1 MLRRFFPGHLSQW
14 LMALV
19 IGAVLATQALA
30 LILYHFDGMR
40 AVAVAES
47 RQAAQCLAGFERV
60 LASEP
65 PERRRVIMMPLT
77 LGRPPGDFGPHGGP
91 PFDFGSRPFGEHF
104 GPGPSDRG
112 PPPGPPPDSRF
123 EPPNMGFGD
132 HRPDFLIHLPLPPDR
147 PILAAMAFP
156 PDFGGGL
163 FRRIEVHGHL
173 PDGTYVTLDTVP
185 SLGRLITPEFAA
197 YIGGVLLIALTGSV
211 WAIALATR
219 PLRRLSEAAD
229 RFGADVNAHPLP
241 ETGPHEV
248 KQAAAAF
255 NRMQQR
261 LRQFVSD
268 RTRMLA
274 AISHDL
280 RTPLTRMRLRAEMLE
295 DSEQRTKML
304 SDLEQMEEMV
314 GAALTFAR
322 DQVVDEKSVSV
333 DLAELLASVLA
344 DAHAAGQP
352 VGLMQP
358 DVLPARVRPRSFKR
372 AVVNIVEN
380 AVRYAGSAEIAARRD
395 GDEIE
400 IRVVDHGPGI
410 PESERD
416 DVLKPF
422 YRCESSRSRETGG
435 IGLGLSI
442 AADTIRAHGGRISL
456 SDTSG
461 GGLTVELRM
470 PAAA

>member
-30 LILYHFDGMR
+30 LVLYHYDGMR

-65 PERRRVIMMPLT
+65 PDRRRVIMQPLT
-77 LGRPPGDFGPHGGP
+77 FGHLSGDFGPHGGS
-91 PFDFGSRPFGEHF
+91 PFDFGPRLFSEHF
-104 GPGPSDRG
+104 GPDSGDRD
-112 PPPGPPPDSRF
+112 PPPGPPPDSGF
-123 EPPNMGFGD
+123 GPPHLGFGD
-132 HRPDFLIHLPLPPDR
+132 HHPDFLIHLPDR
-147 PILAAMAFP
+147 PILAGMALGPNFER
-156 PDFGGGL
+156 GL

-173 PDGTYVTLDTVP
+173 PDGTYLALDTTP

-197 YIGGVLLIALTGSV
+197 YIGGVLVIALTGSV

-314 GAALTFAR
+314 GAALAFAR
-322 DQVVDEKSVSV
+322 DQVVDEKSVPV

-358 DVLPARVRPRSFKR
+358 DRLLARVRPRSFKR

-380 AVRYAGSAEIAARRD
+380 AVRYGGSAEIAARRD

-410 PESERD
+410 PVSERD

-442 AADTIRAHGGRISL
+442 AADTIRAHGGRIL
-456 SDTSG
+456 LRDTSG

>member
-1 MLRRFFPGHLSQW
+1 MLRRFFPGRLSQW
-14 LMALV
+14 LVALV
-19 IGAVLATQALA
+19 VGAVLATQALA
-30 LILYHFDGMR
+30 LTVYHVDRMR
-40 AVAVAES
+40 AVAAAES
-47 RQAAQCLAGFERV
+47 RQASQCLAGFERV
-60 LASEP
+60 LASES
-65 PERRRVIMMPLT
+65 PERRRTIMQPLIF
-77 LGRPPGDFGPHGGP
+77 GHPPGDFGHPSGP
-91 PFDFGSRPFGEHF
+91 PLDF
-104 GPGPSDRG
+104 GPGPFGGHPGPGDEG
-112 PPPGPPPDSRF
+112 PPPGAPPDSAFR
-123 EPPNMGFGD
+123 PPHMGFGD

-147 PILAAMAFP
+147 GILAGMPF
-156 PDFGGGL
+156 PDFEGGL
-163 FRRIEVHGHL
+163 LRRIEVHGHL
-173 PDGTYVTLDTVP
+173 PDGTYLTLDATP
-185 SLGRLITPEFAA
+185 TLGGLMTPQFAA
-197 YIGGVLLIALTGSV
+197 YIGGVLVIALTGSV
-211 WAIALATR
+211 WVIALATR

-229 RFGADVNAHPLP
+229 RFGADVNAPPLP
-241 ETGPHEV
+241 VFGPQEV

-314 GAALTFAR
+314 SAALTFAR
-322 DQVVDEKSVSV
+322 DQAVDEKSEIV
-333 DLAELLASVLA
+333 DLAELLHSVLT
-344 DAHAAGQP
+344 DAHAAGQA

-358 DVLPARVRPRSFKR
+358 AALPARVRPRSLKR

-380 AVRYAGSAEIAARRD
+380 AVRYGGSAEISARRD

-400 IRVVDHGPGI
+400 ISIVDHGPGI
-410 PESERD
+410 PAAECD
-416 DVLKPF
+416 DVLRPF
-422 YRCESSRSRETGG
+422 YRCETSRSRETGG

-442 AADTIRAHGGRISL
+442 AADTIRAHGGRILL
-456 SDTSG
+456 SDTHG
-461 GGLTVELRM
+461 GGLTAELRL